1 MKKFKGL
8 IGTLLIG
15 ISLISFSGC
24 TSKEDKLI
32 KALEKTSTIKS
43 LSYKANANFQFS
55 GQTTQEMGGF
65 NGFSLELNGKSV
77 TEGKKLSK
85 SQANIKVGVMGV
97 STDLDLIQQISLDKN
112 NPDVKILIKVPEM
125 LKAQAGPM
133 FQNTDYIYVDSKGLE
148 KLQELE
154 KAQNPNAKTSQNIDM
169 NKIAANAANIQ
180 RSSLLFLKEYTKE
193 DGKELIKY
201 TGKNSVTI
209 NGTEE
214 KLETYEIKLDNTGLK
229 KLLKAYV
236 KDEKRVKELQD
247 YFTSIVPEASKENK
261 KINME
266 ELNKE
271 IDKMEDI
278 FGKNGL
284 VISFAVKDGYIVQ
297 QKINANLISNKDD
310 INFSLSYDIFDINK
324 NVEIVFPNKEDVK
337 SIDLVDLM
345 SMFNGELQP
354 SIPGSL

>member
-15 ISLISFSGC
+15 ISLLSLTGC
-24 TSKEDKLI
+24 ASKEDKLI

-43 LSYKANANFQFS
+43 LSYKANADFKFS
-55 GQTTQEMGGF
+55 GQSAQEMGGF
-65 NGFSLELNGKSV
+65 SGFNLELTGKSV
-77 TEGKKLSK
+77 TEGKTLAK

-112 NPDVKILIKVPEM
+112 NTDIKMLLEVPEM
-125 LKAQAGPM
+125 LKAQAGSM
-133 FQNTDYIYVDSKGLE
+133 FQNTDYIYIDSKGLD
-148 KLQELE
+148 KLQQME
-154 KAQNPNAKTSQNIDM
+154 KAQNPDAKTSENIDI
-169 NKIAANAANIQ
+169 NKIGANAGNIQ
-180 RSSLLFLKEYTKE
+180 KSSFLFLKDYTKK

-201 TGKNSVTI
+201 TGKNPVTI
-209 NGTEE
+209 NGAEE
-214 KLETYEIKLDNTGLK
+214 KLETYEIKLNNEGLK

-247 YFTSIVPEASKENK
+247 YFTALAPEGSKENE
-261 KINME
+261 KINVE

-284 VISFAVKDGYIVQ
+284 LISFAVKDGYIVQ
-297 QKINANLISNKDD
+297 QKISANLISNKDD
-310 INFSLSYDIFDINK
+310 INFNLSYDIFDINK
-324 NVEIVFPNKEDVK
+324 NIEIVFPNKEDVK

-345 SMFNGELQP
+345 SMFNGAIKAPLTEGL
-354 SIPGSL
+354 

>member
-15 ISLISFSGC
+15 ISLLSLTGC

-43 LSYKANANFQFS
+43 LSYKANADFKFS
-55 GQTTQEMGGF
+55 GQAAQEMGGF
-65 NGFSLELNGKSV
+65 SGFNLELTGKSV
-77 TEGKKLSK
+77 TEGKTLAK

-97 STDLDLIQQISLDKN
+97 STDLDLIQEISLDKDN
-112 NPDVKILIKVPEM
+112 ADLKMLLEVPEM

-133 FQNTDYIYVDSKGLE
+133 FQNTDYIYIDSKGLE
-148 KLQELE
+148 KLQQME

-180 RSSLLFLKEYTKE
+180 KSSLLFLKNYTKE
-193 DGKELIKY
+193 DGKDLIKY

-209 NGTEE
+209 NETEE
-214 KLETYEIKLDNTGLK
+214 KLETYEIKLNNEGLK
-229 KLLKAYV
+229 KLLKAYI

-247 YFTSIVPEASKENK
+247 YFTALVPEGSKENEK
-261 KINME
+261 VNME

-284 VISFAVKDGYIVQ
+284 VMTFAIKDGYIIQ
-297 QKINANLISNKDD
+297 QKINADLIAEKDS
-310 INFSLSYDIFDINK
+310 INFNLSYDVFDINK
-324 NVEIVFPNKEDVK
+324 KTDIKVPNKEDVK
-337 SIDLVDLM
+337 SMDLVDLI
-345 SMFNGELQP
+345 SMFNGEIKAPLTE
-354 SIPGSL
+354 GL

>member
-15 ISLISFSGC
+15 ISLISLSGC

-43 LSYKANANFQFS
+43 LNYKANADFKFN
-55 GQTTQEMGGF
+55 GQSAQEMDGLNGF
-65 NGFSLELNGKSV
+65 NLEISGKSV
-77 TEGKKLSK
+77 TEDKNLSK
-85 SQANIKVGVMGV
+85 SQANIKIGVMGV
-97 STDLDLIQQISLDKN
+97 STDLDLIQQVSLDKN
-112 NPDVKILIKVPEM
+112 NPDVKILIEVPEM

-154 KAQNPNAKTSQNIDM
+154 KAQNPDAKTSQNVNM
-169 NKIAANAANIQ
+169 NKLAANAADIQ
-180 RSSLLFLKEYTKE
+180 KSSLLFLKEYTKK

-209 NGTEE
+209 NGAEE
-214 KLETYEIKLDNTGLK
+214 KLETYEIKLDNAGLK

-247 YFTSIVPEASKENK
+247 YFTALAPEASKENE

-284 VISFAVKDGYIVQ
+284 LMSFAVKDGYIVE
-297 QKINANLISNKDD
+297 QKINANFISNKND
-310 INFSLSYDIFDINK
+310 INFNLSYDIFDINK

-337 SIDLVDLM
+337 SIDLVDFM
-345 SMFNGELQP
+345 SMFNGAIEAPLTK
-354 SIPGSL
+354 GF

>member
-15 ISLISFSGC
+15 LSLISLSGC

-32 KALEKTSTIKS
+32 KALEKTSSIKT
-43 LSYKANANFQFS
+43 LSYKANADFKFS
-55 GQTTQEMGGF
+55 GQATQEMGGF
-65 NGFSLELNGKSV
+65 NGFSLELTGKSV
-77 TEGKKLSK
+77 TEDKNLAK
-85 SQANIKVGVMGV
+85 SQANIKVGVMGI
-97 STDLDLIQQISLDKN
+97 STDLNLIQQISLDKN
-112 NPDVKILIKVPEM
+112 NPDVKILIEVPEM
-125 LKAQAGPM
+125 LKTQAGPM
-133 FQNTDYIYVDSKGLE
+133 FKNTDYIYVDSKGLE

-154 KAQNPNAKTSQNIDM
+154 KAQNPNTRTSQNIDM

-180 RSSLLFLKEYTKE
+180 KSSLLFLKEYTKG

-201 TGKNSVTI
+201 TGKNSITV

-236 KDEKRVKELQD
+236 KDEKRVKELKD
-247 YFTSIVPEASKENK
+247 YFTALVPEASKENE
-261 KINME
+261 KINIE

-284 VISFAVKDGYIVQ
+284 LMSFAVKDGYIVQ
-297 QKINANLISNKDD
+297 QKISANLISNKDD
-310 INFSLSYDIFDINK
+310 MNFNLSYDIFDINK
-324 NVEIVFPNKEDVK
+324 NVQIVFPNKEDVK

-345 SMFNGELQP
+345 SMFNGQLQP